1 MKSKNEQSLEV
12 SKDFPVSV
20 EHLYNAW
27 ISPKALKQWW
37 KPMEKKLTDVQNEV
51 KKGGSIKYTAN
62 DSEPSLVITG
72 EYEEV
77 KEKEKLVY
85 TWDFNFSEDAFEE
98 SPFRLTINF
107 QENGDKSR
115 LEVKQENLKDNE
127 AVQVHKKGWE
137 KQLENLKKYLEEKE
151 S

>member
-1 MKSKNEQSLEV
+1 MKSTKEPVLEIT
-12 SKDFPVSV
+12 KDFPVSV
-20 EHLYNAW
+20 EKLYKAW
-27 ISPKALKQWW
+27 ISPTALKQWW
-37 KPMEKKLTDVQNEV
+37 KPMEKKLTDVQNDV

-62 DSEPSLVITG
+62 DSEPSLIITG

-77 KEKEKLVY
+77 KEREKLVY

-107 QENGDKSR
+107 QKNGEKSR
-115 LEVKQENLKDNE
+115 LEVRQENLKDDE
-127 AVQVHKKGWE
+127 AIQVHRKGWD